1 MELVKA
7 KIKGT
12 EDVAV
17 LEKVTDGERV
27 LYRGTGDKV
36 FTADDVEE
44 IGAYDGPYPQQE
56 RAEDDPL
63 AQLPQE
69 MVQMIT
75 GMVND
80 YIDRF
85 DRMYWQRQRVEIVKV
100 LMNKLDVATFD
111 PIAITELAD
120 KYIQTLKR
128 YD

>member
-1 MELVKA
+1 MELVRA
-7 KIKGT
+7 KVKGI
-12 EDVAV
+12 EDVVAILGKVKDGDAV
-17 LEKVTDGERV
+17 TYHGASDR
-27 LYRGTGDKV
+27 V
-36 FTADDVEE
+36 FTADEVEE
-44 IGAYDGPYPQQE
+44 IGPYYERQPQP
-56 RAEDDPL
+56 DDPL

-120 KYIQTLKR
+120 KYIQALKN